1 MSDGKLTVTVL
12 VDGKPRSETFP
23 ANEKVEEVIK
33 SLLPPGMKQDWNQWQ
48 LAGRAGAL
56 DPARSLEEDGV
67 VDGDQLALTKKEG
80 GGG

>member
-12 VDGKPRSETFP
+12 VDGKPRTESYP

-33 SLLPPGMKQDWNQWQ
+33 SLLPAGSKQNWDQWQ
-48 LAGRAGAL
+48 LAGRAGVL
-56 DPARSLEEDGV
+56 NPARSLDEDGV
-67 VDGDQLALTKKEG
+67 ADGDQLALTKKEG